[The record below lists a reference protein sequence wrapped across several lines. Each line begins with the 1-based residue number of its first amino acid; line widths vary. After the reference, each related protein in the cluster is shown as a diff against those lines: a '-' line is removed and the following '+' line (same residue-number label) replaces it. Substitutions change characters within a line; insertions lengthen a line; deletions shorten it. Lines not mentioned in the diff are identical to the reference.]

1 MRKFLFILSFLILIF
16 LFSPSILNKVNA
28 KSSSSQTV
36 TYQGILVKNPNTK
49 YTHML
54 QDKKINLILSTRY
67 NNWEGK
73 EVKIS
78 VVFYED
84 KTGFVVKSIEL
95 VGTIDGVGGIA
106 PVVDGNVVTYQGI
119 LIKNPNTNYTH
130 KLKDQNVNFILSS
143 NFNVYENQEVKVQ
156 VRFSYNNKF
165 TVISI
170 ITL

>member
-1 MRKFLFILSFLILIF
+1 
-16 LFSPSILNKVNA
+16 
-28 KSSSSQTV
+28 
-36 TYQGILVKNPNTK
+36 
-49 YTHML
+49 ML
-54 QDKKINLILSTRY
+54 QDKKVNLILSSGY
-67 NNWEGK
+67 NDWEGK

-84 KTGFVVKSIEL
+84 RPGFVIKSIEL

-106 PVVDGNVVTYQGI
+106 PVVDGNVITYQGV
-119 LIKNPNTNYTH
+119 LIKNSNTNYTH

-156 VRFSYNNKF
+156 VRFSYKNKF